1 MGPSPM
7 QSGWSARQA
16 ATKWGVHCVPIVR
29 GVRYAETSTYSTWLL
44 SEEMVGRVS
53 ISLGLA
59 EIYTYSHPL
68 TS

>member
-7 QSGWSARQA
+7 QSGGSARQA
-16 ATKWGVHCVPIVR
+16 STKWGVSGLATVR

-44 SEEMVGRVS
+44 SVEMVGRVS
-53 ISLGLA
+53 ICFGLA